1 MCGIFLG
8 RRKEMKRI
16 VMIVGSLRKESF
28 NRKVAQYIESLIGSR
43 AEVSYL
49 EYGDIPY
56 MDQDTEYP
64 APSSI
69 ERVRKEVGEADGIW
83 FLTPE
88 YNYSYPGVLKNLLD
102 WLSRPVRKG
111 AGRTETA
118 IRGKKATLSGAGGRN
133 ATAGAR
139 NKLRELL
146 PFIGVEVMDGMETG
160 IALDPVSFQTNTL
173 ELTEEVKESLSRQA
187 NAFLLFL
194 DK

>member
-1 MCGIFLG
+1 
-8 RRKEMKRI
+8 MKRI

-28 NRKVAQYIESLIGSR
+28 NRKVAEYIESLIGSR

-111 AGRTETA
+111 AGRT
-118 IRGKKATLSGAGGRN
+118 
-133 ATAGAR
+133 
-139 NKLRELL
+139 
-146 PFIGVEVMDGMETG
+146 
-160 IALDPVSFQTNTL
+160 
-173 ELTEEVKESLSRQA
+173 
-187 NAFLLFL
+187 
-194 DK
+194 